1 MLCLHTDKF
10 MSIVCTRTLIGK
22 KVYKEPVIDFMI
34 INDESNNHSEILFLL
49 ENGSSDTFILRL
61 VSFPGKC
68 FLFSYFLFLL
78 FYGQK
83 QHSER

>member
-1 MLCLHTDKF
+1 MLCLRTDKF

-61 VSFPGKC
+61 VSYPGKC
-68 FLFSYFLFLL
+68 FLFFLFFIFTFL
-78 FYGQK
+78 
-83 QHSER
+83 

>member
-34 INDESNNHSEILFLL
+34 VNDESNNHPEILFLL
-49 ENGSSDTFILRL
+49 ENENTDIFTLRL

-68 FLFSYFLFLL
+68 FLFL
-78 FYGQK
+78 
-83 QHSER
+83 